1 MSPGPPSGKFG
12 EPPFGY
18 PWRRP
23 VRATGTS
30 ATCGRPVRAARTSSP
45 YERPVRAG
53 RRAHDRGGRRGT
65 MRIGIIGAG
74 RIGSTLARHF
84 AGIGHEVALANSRG
98 PETLAELVAGI
109 DGPIRAVTAEEAGRF
124 GQVVVVSVPYG
135 HLRDLPLSELRD
147 KVVID
152 TGNYYPERDGHEPD
166 LDDDSTTSSEKVRAA
181 TDSNLVKAFNSI
193 YWETLRDR
201 GRPKGDPARLAIAI
215 SGDDEEAV
223 AVVAGL
229 IRDIGFDPVNAGHLG
244 GGGRKHQAGS
254 PLYGVELSAGELDAR
269 LHSA

>member
-1 MSPGPPSGKFG
+1 MSPGPRSGKFG
-12 EPPFGY
+12 AAPFGY

-23 VRATGTS
+23 VRAG
-30 ATCGRPVRAARTSSP
+30 P
-45 YERPVRAG
+45 
-53 RRAHDRGGRRGT
+53 RAHDPAGRRGT

-98 PETLAELVAGI
+98 PETLAELVASI
-109 DGPIRAVTAEEAGRF
+109 DGPVRAVTAAEAARF
-124 GQVVVVSVPYG
+124 GQVVVVAIPYG
-135 HLRDLPLSELRD
+135 HIGDLPLAELRD

-152 TGNYYPERDGHEPD
+152 TGNYSPGRDEHEPD
-166 LDDDSTTSSEKVRAA
+166 LDDDSTTSSEKLRNA

-193 YWETLRDR
+193 FWEVLRDR
-201 GRPKGDPARLAIAI
+201 GRPKGDPERLAIPI

-244 GGGRKHQAGS
+244 GGGRKHQPGTDVYAAK
-254 PLYGVELSAGELDAR
+254 LSATELDAR